1 MANDSAQPMKQAPS
15 KSVTLLEQNDDI
27 AAAVNQL
34 PEGMKTTPH
43 QTMEQ
48 PWTPDLV
55 KDIGFGIGFFGVVLV
70 GVMTFLVMK
79 DKIRPPEGDGQWLV
93 RLFVVPVCVLAAV
106 FLVVAG
112 YSNDQQGPAMG
123 LIGTV
128 VGYLL
133 GAGTRTVSPAPAP
146 PAQG

>member
-1 MANDSAQPMKQAPS
+1 MPLLLPRVPYLAARKAPRI
-15 KSVTLLEQNDDI
+15 K
-27 AAAVNQL
+27 
-34 PEGMKTTPH
+34 
-43 QTMEQ
+43 
-48 PWTPDLV
+48 PWNNPGRQIDLV

-133 GAGTRTVSPAPAP
+133 GAGTRPVSPPPAP